1 MIVSVSRRTDIPS
14 FYAEWFMNRVRAGSC
29 SVPNPFNPAQVS
41 LVSLAPEDVDVF
53 VFWTRNPRPLLAFL
67 PELEARGYRSVF
79 LYTILGYP
87 REIDPGSPPLETAL
101 KTFRDL
107 SRMIGPGRVAWR
119 YDPILLTS
127 ATGVPYHLERYR
139 EIAEALEGFTHRSI
153 VSVARIYRKLQRRI
167 DRLAA
172 RGIRLLPAGEESLA
186 HLLPRM
192 AKTAHACGMSIQA
205 CAPEIEVERFGIER
219 GSCIDGRWISRLFGL
234 DLDAGKDA
242 GQRKQCGCAPS
253 RDIGMYDSCLS
264 GCAYCY
270 ATSDFERAKANH
282 AAHDSRSPSLLPL
295 RSGHCSR
302 KE

>member
-1 MIVSVSRRTDIPS
+1 MIVSVSRRTDVPS
-14 FYAEWFMNRVRAGSC
+14 FYTEWFMNRIRAGWC

-41 LVSLAPEDVDVF
+41 RVSLAPEDVDVL
-53 VFWTRNPRPLLAFL
+53 VFWTRNPRPLLDFL
-67 PELEARGYRSVF
+67 PELEARRYRSVF

-101 KTFRDL
+101 KTFREL
-107 SRMIGPGRVAWR
+107 SRTIGPGRMAWR
-119 YDPILLTS
+119 YDPILLTN

-153 VSVARIYRKLQRRI
+153 VSIARIYRKLQRRL

-172 RGIRLLPAGEESLA
+172 RGIRLLPAGEESFS
-186 HLLPRM
+186 HLLPRL
-192 AKTAHACGMSIQA
+192 AETAHGCGMSIQA
-205 CAPEIEVERFGIER
+205 CAPEIDVEHFGIER
-219 GSCIDGRWISRLFGL
+219 GSCIDGPWLSRLFGL
-234 DLDAGKDA
+234 DFDTGKDA

-253 RDIGMYDSCLS
+253 RDIGMYDSCLT

-282 AAHDSRSPSLLPL
+282 AAHDSRAPSLLPL
-295 RSGHCSR
+295 RNGPGGR